1 MNVRMWRE
9 LGKSGGSG
17 PHVVRILRAN
27 GFGRTLQHVV
37 RFVDTHEVVVDY
49 LAAISAVSGNAEFV
63 PYEPQRP
70 IRHRAGERS
79 VAGRGHHE
87 IGIASGRAKCVST
100 LRSGWVPAN

>member
-1 MNVRMWRE
+1 MCALVTGVQTCA
-9 LGKSGGSG
+9 L
-17 PHVVRILRAN
+17 PIFRAN

-63 PYEPQRP
+63 PHEPQRP

-79 VAGRGHHE
+79 VAGRGRSADRRVGKE
-87 IGIASGRAKCVST
+87 CVST
-100 LRSGWVPAN
+100 CRSRWSPDHYKKKQ